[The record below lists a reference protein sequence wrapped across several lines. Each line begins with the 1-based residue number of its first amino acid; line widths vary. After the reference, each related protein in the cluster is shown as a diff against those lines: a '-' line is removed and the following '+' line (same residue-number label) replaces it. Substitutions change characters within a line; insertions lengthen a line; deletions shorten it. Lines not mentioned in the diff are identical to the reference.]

1 MFDALSSTYT
11 NIISAITIIG
21 YKEEDI
27 IKRGNNLKEKLNI
40 NTLFI
45 LPKNIENPMNKL
57 TIDMIFPDNNYIIE
71 YPKFFSLTLTNQYG
85 THTYLY
91 NLKFPEIFLLKS
103 GEKINV
109 PLVISIFSNKED
121 LEPFKTLLFCIHEI
135 ITSQKL
141 NTENDYPFEKIFNYK
156 KVELLNLFE
165 FCFSL
170 IKPSAHT
177 LIRMKIENNELFDN
191 FDIDYYYNSNCE
203 IPCNKND
210 TDINILFLLLDQTI
224 IVKILFYILLEK
236 QIILRASQAYILHT
250 ICPSFLKLLF
260 PFKYIHSFVPV
271 LPYENLELLDK
282 PGPFLFGVLSS
293 QISVKE
299 IQEEYPGK
307 IIVDID
313 SNEIFENNLEDY
325 VFDKENNEGFVE
337 GKNVIYI
344 ENNYFYKYE
353 SEKNKK
359 VKMNLKEKNY
369 IIINPKENNFLID
382 KSIKILKSDE
392 WQNIRKNIQLIKNPE
407 IFELDKIS
415 RNKNK
420 ENYNKNIL
428 LNRSFSYN
436 IQNIFLNLYL
446 EKMKYENSDF
456 MQNFKQTNLY
466 DLYLDSK
473 KYQNDSGKKIVEN
486 IFNKNIVQRN
496 FYNCFEIN
504 YNFKSFP
511 AKKIID
517 DLNSFLDLI
526 KEKNLSNEEENKM
539 KFKHKKLNKIL
550 HDYCSIK
557 GIYTEEDNLIE
568 NFNNKFENKENKEK
582 INRLTLG
589 NINNNYNYHVIS
601 SSHIKNNTS
610 VLQMTN
616 VITNYVLNSQEGEN
630 QFLFYSE
637 KGFFKFY
644 ENLNFFIENFNKF
657 NVFNYDLDDVI
668 FNHIIFDQITEI
680 LEKIPDCF
688 NIEQEN
694 EKKNNENLNNNN
706 NKQNKNVIKNNNEN
720 KITKNNEIIKET
732 NSENE
737 SENNSLNIKEE
748 EGELNLN
755 IDNENLNILKF
766 NNLKE
771 IAEEIQTTDFLFE
784 NDKNKVI
791 FRDSEE
797 NKLSTKTNEN
807 LLQINHYLQYY
818 LFIAKYLEIIKN
830 KPNSLKILLDN
841 LKDYFE
847 LKNEIDIN
855 LIIFKL
861 YKKAFDIKDKLD
873 FSYIQYKNFLDNLN
887 YEEIEK
893 INFFEKN
900 NEELKEIFQPIFEN
914 KKKNYNKLKISLI
927 NNNNSHYSNSIN
939 QSTNISMKNPFQN
952 EENNNNNN
960 KITINTTIDVNRA
973 ESMKTLKKNEIESS
987 QIYGFLNIESV
998 KDVKTSLFGFFKKEN
1013 EKEYYSSK
1021 IIINESI
1028 NNNEL
1033 TSVTKNTITEICSL
1047 ISCLFPSSDFVKS
1060 NNIHQI
1066 LNDTSNKLTSVNS
1079 ITILINS
1086 LKKFKP
1092 ESITKYKER
1101 LCFWLNCFNYLI
1113 LYTIFYKKWVV
1124 NCEKDWKKF
1133 LKNVYF
1139 RIGKKKFN
1147 FNDMQYIIFRKV
1159 LFFNGSVHKDELE
1172 PFSLKSCEDYEEE
1185 KIKVSYFSI
1194 YLPTKEFFEPRIF
1207 EPDFIE
1213 EEMQRRTTNYFNN
1226 NIKLE
1231 NKNILEI
1238 SDFIFMCEPKFE
1250 KKSTIE
1256 KYKNYLPDDIYKMI
1270 YNKKFKDIE
1279 KRPIFFE
1286 LDFLNLLPS

>member
-11 NIISAITIIG
+11 NIISTITIIG
-21 YKEEDI
+21 FKEEDI
-27 IKRGNNLKEKLNI
+27 IKRGNNLKEKLNF

-57 TIDMIFPDNNYIIE
+57 TIDLIFPDNNYIIE

-91 NLKFPEIFLLKS
+91 NLKFPEKFLLKS

-109 PLVISIFSNKED
+109 PLVITIFSNKED

-141 NTENDYPFEKIFNYK
+141 TNENNYPFEKIFNYK

-177 LIRMKIENNELFDN
+177 LIRMKLENNELFDN
-191 FDIDYYYNSNCE
+191 FAIDFYFNSNCE

-236 QIILRASQAYILHT
+236 QIILRASQAYILHI

-260 PFKYIHSFVPV
+260 PFKYIHSFIPV

-282 PGPFLFGVLSS
+282 PGPFFFGVLSS

-307 IIVDID
+307 IIVDVD

-325 VFDKENNEGFVE
+325 VFDKDNNEGFVE

-344 ENNYFYKYE
+344 ENNHFYKYE

-359 VKMNLKEKNY
+359 IKMNLKEKNY
-369 IIINPKENNFLID
+369 IIIDPKENNFLID

-415 RNKNK
+415 KNK
-420 ENYNKNIL
+420 HKNYNKNIL

-456 MQNFKQTNLY
+456 MQNFSQTNLY
-466 DLYLDSK
+466 DIFSDSK
-473 KYQNDSGKKIVEN
+473 KYQIDSGKKIVEN
-486 IFNKNIVQRN
+486 IFNKNIVPRN

-504 YNFKSFP
+504 YNFKPFP
-511 AKKIID
+511 AKKLID
-517 DLNSFLDLI
+517 DLYSFLD
-526 KEKNLSNEEENKM
+526 KQTKEEENKL
-539 KFKHKKLNKIL
+539 KNQQKKLNKIL
-550 HDYCSIK
+550 HDYCAIK
-557 GIYTEEDNLIE
+557 GIYTEEENLIE
-568 NFNNKFENKENKEK
+568 NKFENK
-582 INRLTLG
+582 IDRLTLG
-589 NINNNYNYHVIS
+589 NINNKNFHISS

-616 VITNYVLNSQEGEN
+616 VIQNYVLNAQEGDN

-644 ENLNFFIENFNKF
+644 ENLNFFLENFNKF
-657 NVFNYDLDDVI
+657 KLFNYDLDDLI
-668 FNHIIFDQITEI
+668 FNELIFTQITEI
-680 LEKIPDCF
+680 VEKIPDCF
-688 NIEQEN
+688 DNEQEN
-694 EKKNNENLNNNN
+694 INKNENLI
-706 NKQNKNVIKNNNEN
+706 NKQKKNVIKNN
-720 KITKNNEIIKET
+720 KNEIIKEEL

-737 SENNSLNIKEE
+737 SETNSLKIKEG

-755 IDNENLNILKF
+755 IENESFNILSF

-771 IAEEIQTTDFLFE
+771 IAENIQTTDYLFE
-784 NDKNKVI
+784 NDKNKI
-791 FRDSEE
+791 DFNEE
-797 NKLSTKTNEN
+797 NNLNSNEN
-807 LLQINHYLQYY
+807 LLQINHFLQYY
-818 LFIAKYLEIIKN
+818 LFIAKYLEIIKK
-830 KPNSLKILLDN
+830 KPNSLKNLLNN
-841 LKDYFE
+841 LKDFFE

-855 LIIFKL
+855 SIILKL
-861 YKKAFDIKDKLD
+861 YIKAFDTKDKLD
-873 FSYIQYKNFLDNLN
+873 FSYIDFKNFLENLN

-893 INFFEKN
+893 INVIDDNYK
-900 NEELKEIFQPIFEN
+900 ELKEIFLSIYEN
-914 KKKNYNKLKISLI
+914 KKKDFNKLKFSVI
-927 NNNNSHYSNSIN
+927 NNNLHYSNSIN
-939 QSTNISMKNPFQN
+939 QTTVFSMKNPFQK
-952 EENNNNNN
+952 EENNINNTIDFDNVNRTDSMKTFKPNERENNNN
-960 KITINTTIDVNRA
+960 KIQ
-973 ESMKTLKKNEIESS
+973 LF
-987 QIYGFLNIESV
+987 GFLNIENIETK
-998 KDVKTSLFGFFKKEN
+998 KDSSLFQFFKKDK

-1021 IIINESI
+1021 IVINETN

-1033 TSVTKNTITEICSL
+1033 TSVTKNTIIEICGL
-1047 ISCLFPSSDFVKS
+1047 ISCLFPSNDFIKT
-1060 NNIHQI
+1060 NNII
-1066 LNDTSNKLTSVNS
+1066 EIINDTSNKLNSVNS

-1113 LYTIFYKKWVV
+1113 LYTIFYKKWLI

-1133 LKNVYF
+1133 FKNVYF
-1139 RIGKKKFN
+1139 RIGKNKFN
-1147 FNDMQYIIFRKV
+1147 FNDMQYIIFNKV
-1159 LFFNGSVHKDELE
+1159 LFFNGNAHKDEIE
-1172 PFSLKSCEDYEEE
+1172 QFTLKNCDDYEKE
-1185 KIKVSYFSI
+1185 KIDISYFSI

-1207 EPDFIE
+1207 EPDSIE
-1213 EEMQRRTTNYFNN
+1213 EEMQRKNTNYFNN

-1231 NKNILEI
+1231 KNNIIEI

-1250 KKSTIE
+1250 KKKYLE
-1256 KYKNYLPDDIYKMI
+1256 KYKNSLPDDIYNMI

>member
-11 NIISAITIIG
+11 NIISTITIIG
-21 YKEEDI
+21 FKEEDI
-27 IKRGNNLKEKLNI
+27 IKRGKNLKEKLNF

-57 TIDMIFPDNNYIIE
+57 TIDLIFPDNNYIIE

-91 NLKFPEIFLLKS
+91 NLKFPEIFQLKS

-141 NTENDYPFEKIFNYK
+141 SNNENNYPFEKIFNYK

-170 IKPSAHT
+170 IKPSEHT
-177 LIRMKIENNELFDN
+177 LIRMKLENNELFDN

-236 QIILRASQAYILHT
+236 QIILRASQAYILHI

-260 PFKYIHSFVPV
+260 PFKYIHSFIPV

-282 PGPFLFGVLSS
+282 PGPFFFGVLSS

-307 IIVDID
+307 IIVDVD

-344 ENNYFYKYE
+344 ENNKFYKYE

-359 VKMNLKEKNY
+359 IKMNLKEKNY

-415 RNKNK
+415 KNKNK

-456 MQNFKQTNLY
+456 MQNFSQTNLY
-466 DLYLDSK
+466 DMYSDVK
-473 KYQNDSGKKIVEN
+473 KYQIDSGKKIVEN
-486 IFNKNIVQRN
+486 IFNKNIVPRN
-496 FYNCFEIN
+496 FNNCFEID

-511 AKKIID
+511 AKKLID
-517 DLNSFLDLI
+517 DLNSFLDFI
-526 KEKNLSNEEENKM
+526 KEQNKSKEEENKI
-539 KFKHKKLNKIL
+539 KNKHKKLNKIL

-568 NFNNKFENKENKEK
+568 NLNNKFENKEK

-589 NINNNYNYHVIS
+589 NINNKNYRINS
-601 SSHIKNNTS
+601 STHIKNNTS

-616 VITNYVLNSQEGEN
+616 VIQNYVLNSQEGDN

-644 ENLNFFIENFNKF
+644 EILNYFIDNFHKF
-657 NVFNYDLDDVI
+657 KLFNYDLDDLI
-668 FNHIIFDQITEI
+668 FNNIIFEQITEI
-680 LEKIPDCF
+680 VEKFPDCF
-688 NIEQEN
+688 DNIEQEN
-694 EKKNNENLNNNN
+694 NEKNKNENLINNNN
-706 NKQNKNVIKNNNEN
+706 NIQRKNIIKNN
-720 KITKNNEIIKET
+720 KNEIIKEEI
-732 NSENE
+732 NLENE
-737 SENNSLNIKEE
+737 SENNSLNIKEGE
-748 EGELNLN
+748 DELNLN
-755 IDNENLNILKF
+755 IENENLNILKF

-771 IAEEIQTTDFLFE
+771 IAENIQTTDYLFE
-784 NDKNKVI
+784 SDKNKI
-791 FRDSEE
+791 NLRDSEE
-797 NKLSTKTNEN
+797 NKLSSKTNEN
-807 LLQINHYLQYY
+807 LLQINHFLQYY
-818 LFIAKYLEIIKN
+818 LFIAKYLEIIK
-830 KPNSLKILLDN
+830 KKSNSLKILLNN
-841 LKDYFE
+841 LKEYFE

-855 LIIFKL
+855 LIILKL
-861 YKKAFDIKDKLD
+861 YIKAFDIKDKLD
-873 FSYIQYKNFLDNLN
+873 FSYIQFKNFLDNLN

-893 INFFEKN
+893 INIIDN
-900 NEELKEIFQPIFEN
+900 NYKELKEIYQSIYEN
-914 KKKNYNKLKISLI
+914 KKKDFNKLKFSVI
-927 NNNNSHYSNSIN
+927 NNNLHYSNSIN
-939 QSTNISMKNPFQN
+939 QTTVFSMKNPFQKDENNISKIENYDNVNRADSMKTLKQN
-952 EENNNNNN
+952 ENTNNNNNN
-960 KITINTTIDVNRA
+960 KIQ
-973 ESMKTLKKNEIESS
+973 LF
-987 QIYGFLNIESV
+987 GFLNIENV
-998 KDVKTSLFGFFKKEN
+998 NETKKDYSIFDFFKKEK

-1021 IIINESI
+1021 IIINESN

-1033 TSVTKNTITEICSL
+1033 TSVTKNTIIEICGL
-1047 ISCLFPSSDFVKS
+1047 ISCLFPSNDFIKT
-1060 NNIHQI
+1060 NNILEI
-1066 LNDTSNKLTSVNS
+1066 INDTNNKLNSVNS

-1092 ESITKYKER
+1092 ESIKKYKER

-1113 LYTIFYKKWVV
+1113 LYTIFYKKWII

-1133 LKNVYF
+1133 FKNVYF
-1139 RIGKKKFN
+1139 LIGKNKFN
-1147 FNDMQYIIFRKV
+1147 FNDMQYIIFNKV
-1159 LFFNGSVHKDELE
+1159 LFFNGNVHKDEIE
-1172 PFSLKSCEDYEEE
+1172 QFTLKNCEDYEKE
-1185 KIKVSYFSI
+1185 KMDISYFSI

-1207 EPDFIE
+1207 EPDSIE
-1213 EEMQRRTTNYFNN
+1213 EEMQRKNTNYFNN

-1231 NKNILEI
+1231 KNNIIEI

-1250 KKSTIE
+1250 KKKYLE
-1256 KYKNYLPDDIYKMI
+1256 KYKDCLPDDIYNMI
-1270 YNKKFKDIE
+1270 YDKKFKDIE